1 MTIIP
6 HVKELITMKPVS
18 RIAEAVRAS
27 TTLAVDSLAKQMK
40 ADGLDVVGFGTGEPD
55 FNTPENINQAGI
67 KAILDGKTKYTPAA
81 GIVPLRK
88 AISELLMRDFGLEY
102 DYTQIVVASGAKHSV
117 YIALAA
123 ITNPGDEIILPAP
136 YWVSYYEMIRMT
148 GGTPVVVSAGE
159 DQGFKITAQQLE
171 AAVTDKTKCV
181 MLNNPSNPTGMVY
194 TEAEL
199 KELADVCVKYDLY
212 IIADEI
218 YYKLIYGDTK
228 FTSIASLGE
237 EIKERTILIN
247 GVSKSYAMTGWR
259 VGYCAANKTLAK
271 IMSNYLSHST
281 GAPST
286 ISQWAALEAVSGQ
299 QDSVEMMRLEFV
311 KRRDYIVERINSI
324 PGVSCIVPE
333 GAFYVM
339 MNIDGLI
346 GKTLGGKLIE
356 NDDDFAMALLDK
368 ALVALVPCSGFG
380 IKNFVRWSYAAS
392 MENIEKGLDR
402 LEKFVTE

>member
-1 MTIIP
+1 
-6 HVKELITMKPVS
+6 MKPVS
-18 RIAEAVRAS
+18 KTAEAVRAS

-55 FNTPENINQAGI
+55 FATPDNVSMAGI
-67 KAILDGKTKYTPAA
+67 KAICDGKTKYTPAA
-81 GIVPLRK
+81 GIIPLRK
-88 AISELLMRDFGLEY
+88 AIAEQLKRDCGLDY

-123 ITNPGDEIILPAP
+123 LTNPGDEIILPAP
-136 YWVSYYEMIRMT
+136 FWVSYYEMIKMT
-148 GGTPVVVSAGE
+148 GGTPVIVAAGE

-171 AAVTDKTKCV
+171 AAVTEKTKCV

-194 TEAEL
+194 SRDEL
-199 KELADVCVKYDLY
+199 MALAQVCVKHDLY

-218 YYKLIYGDTK
+218 YYKLVYDGLE

-237 EIKERTILIN
+237 DIKERTLLIN

-259 VGYCAANKTLAK
+259 VGYCAANKKLAK
-271 IMSNYLSHST
+271 IMGNYLSHST

-286 ISQWAALEAVSGQ
+286 ISQWAAVEAVSGPQ
-299 QDSVEMMRLEFV
+299 ESIDKMRAAFIE
-311 KRRDYIVERINSI
+311 RRDYIVKRINAI
-324 PGVSCIVPE
+324 PGVSCIVPN

-339 MNIDGLI
+339 MNIEALI

-356 NDDDFAMALLDK
+356 NDDDFAVALLDK
-368 ALVALVPCSGFG
+368 ALVAVVPCSGFG

-402 LEKFVTE
+402 LEKFITE

>member
-1 MTIIP
+1 
-6 HVKELITMKPVS
+6 MKPVS
-18 RIAEAVRAS
+18 KVAEAVRAS

-55 FNTPENINQAGI
+55 FNTPDNINMAGI
-67 KAILDGKTKYTPAA
+67 KAICDGKTKYTPAA
-81 GIVPLRK
+81 GIIPLRK
-88 AISELLMRDFGLEY
+88 AIAQRLKDDCGLDY

-123 ITNPGDEIILPAP
+123 ITNPGDEIIIPAP
-136 YWVSYYEMIRMT
+136 FWVSYYEMVRMT
-148 GGTPVVVSAGE
+148 GGTPVIVEAGE
-159 DQGFKITAQQLE
+159 EQGFKITAQQLE
-171 AAVTDKTKCV
+171 AAITDKTKCL
-181 MLNNPSNPTGMVY
+181 MLNNPSNPTGMIY
-194 TEAEL
+194 SADEL
-199 KELADVCVKYDLY
+199 RALADVCVKHDLY
-212 IIADEI
+212 ILADEI
-218 YYKLIYGDTK
+218 YYQLIYDGVE

-237 EIKERTILIN
+237 EVKERTLLVN

-286 ISQWAALEAVSGQ
+286 ISQWA
-299 QDSVEMMRLEFV
+299 SVEALTGPQDGIEAMRKAFLE
-311 KRRDYIVERINSI
+311 RRDYIVRRINEI
-324 PGVSCIVPE
+324 PGVSCIVPN

-339 MNIDGLI
+339 MNIEKLV

-356 NDDDFAMALLDK
+356 NDDDFAVALLEK
-368 ALVALVPCSGFG
+368 ALVAVVPCSGFG
-380 IKNFVRWSYAAS
+380 MKNFVRWSYAAS
-392 MENIEKGLDR
+392 MENIQKGLDR

>member
-1 MTIIP
+1 
-6 HVKELITMKPVS
+6 MKPVS
-18 RIAEAVRAS
+18 KIAEAVRAS

-55 FNTPENINQAGI
+55 FNTPDNINMAGI
-67 KAILDGKTKYTPAA
+67 RAICDGKTKYTPAA
-81 GIVPLRK
+81 GIIPLRK
-88 AISELLMRDFGLEY
+88 AIAQRLKEDCGVDY

-123 ITNPGDEIILPAP
+123 VTNPGDEIIIPAP
-136 YWVSYYEMIRMT
+136 FWVSYYEMVRMV
-148 GGTPVVVSAGE
+148 GGTPVIVEAGE
-159 DQGFKITAQQLE
+159 EQNFKITAEQLE
-171 AAVTDKTKCV
+171 AAITDKTKCL
-181 MLNNPSNPTGMVY
+181 MLNNPSNPTGMIY
-194 TEAEL
+194 SKDEL
-199 KELADVCVKYDLY
+199 SAIGEVCVKHDLY
-212 IIADEI
+212 ILADEI
-218 YYKLIYGDTK
+218 YYQLIYDGIE

-237 EIKERTILIN
+237 DVKERTLLIN

-271 IMSNYLSHST
+271 IMSNFLSHST

-286 ISQWAALEAVSGQ
+286 ISQWA
-299 QDSVEMMRLEFV
+299 SVEALTGPQEGIEAMRLAFLE
-311 KRRDYIVERINSI
+311 RRDYIVKRINSI
-324 PGVSCIVPE
+324 PGVSCIVPN

-339 MNIDGLI
+339 MNIEKLV

-356 NDDDFAMALLDK
+356 NDDDFAVALLEK
-368 ALVALVPCSGFG
+368 ALVAVVPCSGFG
-380 IKNFVRWSYAAS
+380 MKNFVRWSYAAS